1 MHIWQNLGLS
11 FFQPKNL
18 NRQILT
24 DDHDIYSHDKLH
36 RVTCCNILSALRAV
50 VALSLSSHD
59 FPVLFFQKLVENDDI
74 FTSQTPQGNLLTILP
89 HIESCCDGF
98 LVQQGLSSFVFPK
111 SCWKRWHIHKSNST
125 GQLVDSSSSHWELLW
140 WFPRPTRTKTK
151 SDEAPRLVRIS
162 TESDFLRRKWL

>member
-1 MHIWQNLGLS
+1 MYLMWFRLIQLIISQYIKRAICFLRSPVYWVMHIWQNLGLS

-59 FPVLFFQKLVENDDI
+59 FTVLFFQKLVENDDI
-74 FTSQTPQGNLLTILP
+74 FTSQTPQDNLLTVPP

-98 LVQQGLSSFVFPK
+98 LVQQGLRQS
-111 SCWKRWHIHKSNST
+111 
-125 GQLVDSSSSHWELLW
+125 
-140 WFPRPTRTKTK
+140 RTKHQGL
-151 SDEAPRLVRIS
+151 SGSPPRAIS
-162 TESDFLRRKWL
+162 